1 MKFSRVQVCGLI
13 IVILY
18 LVGFWGFTSPGYSNL
33 FEKLVPYHLLTVFGI
48 LIITHPHRN
57 SDFIK
62 FLVTTYIAGFV
73 IELLGV
79 YTGAIFGNY
88 SYGYTLGFKVADIP
102 LIIGINWII
111 MIYSTGVFVR
121 EFSIRSRVLRAI
133 FGATLLTVVDFFMEP
148 IAVRHDYWSWQDF
161 DIPIQNSVAWFL
173 FSFVMLFMFFHL
185 KFKKTN
191 PVGSIL
197 FVVQA
202 LFFIALNIALG

>member
-1 MKFSRVQVCGLI
+1 MKFSRVQICGLL

-33 FEKLVPYHLLTVFGI
+33 FEKLVPYHLLVVFA
-48 LIITHPHRN
+48 LLVLSHTRRN
-57 SDFIK
+57 RDFIK

-79 YTGAIFGNY
+79 HTGVIFGNY
-88 SYGYTLGFKVADIP
+88 TYGYTLGYKVAEIP

-121 EFSIRSRVLRAI
+121 EFAIRSRLLRALL
-133 FGATLLTVVDFFMEP
+133 GATLLTIVDFLMEP
-148 IAVRHDYWSWQDF
+148 VAVRHDYWSWQNF
-161 DIPIQNSVAWFL
+161 DIPIQNSLVWFV
-173 FSFVMLFMFFHL
+173 FSFILLFMFYHL

-202 LFFIALNIALG
+202 LFFLALNISLS